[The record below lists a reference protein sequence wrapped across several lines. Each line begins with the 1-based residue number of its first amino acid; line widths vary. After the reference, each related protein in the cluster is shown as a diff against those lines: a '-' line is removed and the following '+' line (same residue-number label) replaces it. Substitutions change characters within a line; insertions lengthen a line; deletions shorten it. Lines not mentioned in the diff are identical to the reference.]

1 MCFWKKKKI
10 IKINSLYH
18 EGDFVLFKN
27 KKNEA
32 TAGYIYKIYLSPNNE
47 IVYDIQIGGECPV
60 VLTGIPENK
69 VIKKK

>member
-1 MCFWKKKKI
+1 M
-10 IKINSLYH
+10 
-18 EGDFVLFKN
+18 FKN